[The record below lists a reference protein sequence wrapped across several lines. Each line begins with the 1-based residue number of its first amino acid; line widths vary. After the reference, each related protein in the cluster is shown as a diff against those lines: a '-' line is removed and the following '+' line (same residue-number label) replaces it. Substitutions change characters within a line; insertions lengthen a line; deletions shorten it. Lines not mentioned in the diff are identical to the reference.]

1 MQRVT
6 KRFGLA
12 VAGSLLGALL
22 LFTPGF
28 AQTPTQGPGATRT
41 VNLTLEQRHVIRE
54 LVKELKVDRSAEDL
68 KVAAGD
74 DLPGQVALQPVPT
87 LIGQKVPSI
96 KAHRLYVTQGQIF
109 IVDPQDQKVV
119 EVIE

>member
-1 MQRVT
+1 MQSVT
-6 KRFGLA
+6 RRFGLA
-12 VAGSLLGALL
+12 LCAVLLIAV
-22 LFTPGF
+22 PGY
-28 AQTPTQGPGATRT
+28 AQTPNPGVPAGTRT

-54 LVKELKVDRSAEDL
+54 LVKELKVESSGQDL
-68 KVAAGD
+68 KVA
-74 DLPGQVALQPVPT
+74 PGEEIPGKVALQPVPP

-96 KAHRLYVTQGQIF
+96 KAHRLYVTQSQIL

>member
-6 KRFGLA
+6 RLLGLA
-12 VAGSLLGALL
+12 LCAVLLIAVPGYAQPPNPGVPAG
-22 LFTPGF
+22 
-28 AQTPTQGPGATRT
+28 TRT

-54 LVKELKVDRSAEDL
+54 LVKELKVAPAKDDL
-68 KVAAGD
+68 KLAAGD
-74 DLPGQVALQPVPT
+74 EIPGKVALQPIPP

-96 KAHRLYVTQGQIF
+96 KSHRLYVTESQIL